1 MEKESYRIGL
11 DVGST
16 TAKIALLDSDGNL
29 VYSCYER
36 HHAKVG
42 ELVNR
47 YFKEIEDKFGNIT
60 CSICVTGKCRN
71 GHS

>member
-1 MEKESYRIGL
+1 MKEETYRIGL

-16 TAKIALLDSDGNL
+16 TAKIAVFNEKNDL
-29 VYSCYER
+29 VYSHYER

-47 YFKEIEDKFGNIT
+47 YFNEINEKLK
-60 CSICVTGKCRN
+60 S
-71 GHS
+71 